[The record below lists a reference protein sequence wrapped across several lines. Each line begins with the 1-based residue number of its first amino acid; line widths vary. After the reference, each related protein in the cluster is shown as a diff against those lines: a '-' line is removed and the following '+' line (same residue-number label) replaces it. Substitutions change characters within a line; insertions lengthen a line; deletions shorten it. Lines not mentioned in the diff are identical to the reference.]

1 MLHIQRLFIFVVIM
15 FPLLSSILILDHTTQ
30 TLPILSPP
38 NEYLE
43 SRLSF
48 IVHRFGHSLPSIY
61 EPFSVYSCANSHLS
75 SCCPLISFSLVSEL
89 HVSFLFMSPRP
100 LRAFLILNDYS
111 PCFFSFTDPSSFPL
125 CFLCRLSFPSPLPDY
140 RCGSDF
146 LSADLSK
153 HKRDKEE
160 KSEDTEG
167 EELNIRYYKLLFKHC
182 LNTN

>member
-61 EPFSVYSCANSHLS
+61 EPLCLFMRKLTSVVLL
-75 SCCPLISFSLVSEL
+75 PLFSFSLVSEL

-111 PCFFSFTDPSSFPL
+111 PCFFFFYRSILLPFV
-125 CFLCRLSFPSPLPDY
+125 LSLSPLF
-140 RCGSDF
+140 S
-146 LSADLSK
+146 LSLTRLQVWVGLPLS
-153 HKRDKEE
+153 RPE
-160 KSEDTEG
+160 
-167 EELNIRYYKLLFKHC
+167 
-182 LNTN
+182 

>member
-1 MLHIQRLFIFVVIM
+1 MPCFCSSRVCFIFKDYSSLLFYNV
-15 FPLLSSILILDHTTQ
+15 PLLSSILILDHTTQ
-30 TLPILSPP
+30 TLPILSTP

-61 EPFSVYSCANSHLS
+61 EPLCLFMRKLTSVVLL
-75 SCCPLISFSLVSEL
+75 PLFSFSLVSEL

-167 EELNIRYYKLLFKHC
+167 EELNIRYYNF
-182 LNTN
+182 